1 MVCPNPLPNPSP
13 QGGGAFSS
21 SHCGGLSVPPIV
33 GGLSVP
39 PIVGGFQFLPL
50 WGGFQFLPLWGAK
63 QAELPHGIEQVGMFL
78 TPSPFYGGG
87 LGWGC
92 EVSTC
97 A

>member
-1 MVCPNPLPNPSP
+1 MVCPPPSP
-13 QGGGAFSS
+13 TPPHKGE
-21 SHCGGLSVPPIV
+21 GLSVPPLV
-33 GGLSVP
+33 GR
-39 PIVGGFQFLPL
+39 
-50 WGGFQFLPLWGAK
+50 GFQFLPLWGAK
-63 QAELPHGIEQVGMFL
+63 QAELPHGIEQVGAFL